1 MEQKCIFLEVGGKCE
16 KKTAYGCYCKKHK
29 RVHLVDQENNIILQR
44 FTYIEKDYLKDDL
57 CNYYRKNIAPEKK
70 IGTLKKKEIYEK
82 VCDSIK
88 VQNYYTENVSNIIRI
103 QSLFRK
109 KKITPIKELQC
120 NNKEDFYSYD
130 LLITI
135 PRKYYYSYLDQSDFR
150 WGFDIRSLHKLIE
163 MNYPNPYTIEEIS
176 SSIKEDIKAKFE
188 ILKGDVSYE
197 DNIEIIERDRKEM
210 IKQKTVDLFS
220 LIEQHGY
227 SCNIDWFLN
236 LSFRRLKELYKQLED
251 LWNYRLGIT
260 DEYKRI
266 ICPPNGCLFTTPV
279 IEVINYNHKE
289 DIQELIIHDVS
300 KINQCEIDSDRR
312 MGYFYFIIGLGQ
324 VSSNCWNAHRQILSI
339 I

>member
-1 MEQKCIFLEVGGKCE
+1 MEHKCIFLETDGRCE
-16 KKTAYGCYCKKHK
+16 KKTGYGCYCKKHK
-29 RVHLVDQENNIILQR
+29 RSHLFDSKNNIIPKN
-44 FTYIEKDYLKDDL
+44 FTYVEKDYLKDDL
-57 CNYYRKNIAPEKK
+57 CNYYRKNISSKK
-70 IGTLKKKEIYEK
+70 IKGLKKKEIYEK
-82 VCDSIK
+82 VCESIK
-88 VQNYYTENVSNIIRI
+88 TRNYYNEKLKDIIRV
-103 QSLFRK
+103 QSLMRR
-109 KKITPIKELQC
+109 KKITPIRELIC

-135 PRKYYYSYLDQSDFR
+135 PRKYYYSYLDNCDIR
-150 WGFDIRSLHKLIE
+150 WGFDIRSLNKLIE
-163 MNYPNPYTIEEIS
+163 LNYPNPYTTEEIPY
-176 SSIKEDIKAKFE
+176 SIKEDIRIRFE
-188 ILKGDVSYE
+188 LLKKDGSYE

-251 LWNYRLGIT
+251 LWNYRLGLSN
-260 DEYKRI
+260 EYKRI

-289 DIQELIIHDVS
+289 DIQELILHDVS
-300 KINQCEIDSDRR
+300 KINNCEIDSDRR

-324 VSSNCWNAHRQILSI
+324 VSTHCWNAHQQILSVI
-339 I
+339 